1 MAVEET
7 GGAWIE
13 GAAAECGGSEGGV
26 VVGKGREDGIEEL
39 DGKGGKGARHGG
51 RTATGRRRRRRGCY
65 IQEKGVGR
73 LEVWPRGEGE
83 RTRVWRK
90 GRRITR

>member
-1 MAVEET
+1 MTVEEAGCAWVE
-7 GGAWIE
+7 GGAGE
-13 GAAAECGGSEGGV
+13 GGGCEGGV
-26 VVGKGREDGIEEL
+26 VVRKGREDGIEEL

-51 RTATGRRRRRRGCY
+51 RTATGRRRRRRGRY